1 MPVFHYVVLTQAVP
15 GRLEE
20 FEEWYDKQH
29 LRDVVAVPGVRSAK
43 RYRLINKITDDVE
56 PPPFDSLA
64 IYEIDADDPVE
75 ATRVFT
81 RMART
86 PSMPVRA
93 ISSNPA
99 SIQLSLRT
107 SPVRASPVRTSPL
120 ASLMVRP
127 HRFLIRYRIATP
139 GRC

>member
-29 LRDVVAVPGVRSAK
+29 LQDVVAVSGVRSAK

-64 IYEIDADDPVE
+64 IYEIDAEDPLE

-86 PSMPVRA
+86 PAMPVSDA
-93 ISSNPA
+93 
-99 SIQLSLRT
+99 LVWDTRT
-107 SPVRASPVRTSPL
+107 KIIGKLVAEVTAPERRED
-120 ASLMVRP
+120 
-127 HRFLIRYRIATP
+127 
-139 GRC
+139 